1 VPPRTWR
8 DSSFPRPTRSIR
20 SGAMTHVTIAWP
32 ASYPFRLRPR
42 YLSVSVTSGEHSR
55 EIVCRQP
62 PQGHSL
68 TFDQPLMKCY
78 KSTTSERRVPSFQG
92 PCPRVEHVV
101 TLGVC
106 DFKFQ
111 SHPQNG
117 ALLQSGKLLPAR
129 QAITRHTGVPEK
141 DAQRRYAVNFEN
153 SFVLT
158 EEC

>member
-1 VPPRTWR
+1 
-8 DSSFPRPTRSIR
+8 
-20 SGAMTHVTIAWP
+20 
-32 ASYPFRLRPR
+32 
-42 YLSVSVTSGEHSR
+42 
-55 EIVCRQP
+55 
-62 PQGHSL
+62 
-68 TFDQPLMKCY
+68 MKCY

-106 DFKFQ
+106 DFKFR